1 MKKKQKQ
8 KQDSVMPTTLL
19 YFNQPSSAGL
29 LLPLPYPPPPLP
41 LNRMVGHQKM
51 AMLLLKFNLTV
62 TRKGLC

>member
-1 MKKKQKQ
+1 MKKKKKKIQLRQ
-8 KQDSVMPTTLL
+8 QRCYILTNYPQLA
-19 YFNQPSSAGL
+19 YCYHFPS
-29 LLPLPYPPPPLP
+29 PPPPLP